1 MRALIVLILAL
12 GGVATAAERGAPRGE
27 SGRVAGERCFA
38 ADPVAVPVE
47 THRVVVDPSRRPD
60 ESAGTQPPNAL
71 MTPELIKQLEREFG
85 FDRRPCYAFVGVT
98 AITMESPAV
107 IENATVVGDGDRIVG
122 VSPSSEVELAERV
135 LRIDTG
141 GYLMPG
147 LADMHVHVNL
157 EEHLWLYLANGIT
170 TIRNMWGLPLHR
182 EWQARIDSGDLVA
195 PTIYTV
201 GPLMDGPGSYWPMA
215 NVLDDVEVV
224 PDAVGAVAAAGF
236 PALKVYNELS
246 VDVYEALVRHGHAQ
260 GLRIE
265 GHVPNAVG
273 ISRVIDA
280 GQYANEH
287 LSGFE
292 RATINRDLMPR
303 YGEMD
308 WRSRQRELGR
318 LARGVNDGTLDLDD
332 VHDPEILASLARR
345 MATAGLWN
353 IPTLVLFTGRDD
365 PRTRAAMRFLDPFTK
380 SSWRDDPNVAADRR
394 AIESVWHRYRLS
406 IVRALEAAGAPWLV
420 GTDAPNPFVVPGFAI
435 HQELD
440 NLFEAGLSR
449 ERILRAATRD
459 AAQFIGVDDVG
470 TIAVGQRADLVLL
483 ADDPLEDF
491 ETLSRP
497 TGVMVRGGWL
507 PRVLIDKKLAEI
519 ESRWAAFE
527 APGTRPE

>member
-1 MRALIVLILAL
+1 MRPLIVLILAL
-12 GGVATAAERGAPRGE
+12 GGVTGAAERGASDGTAPTI
-27 SGRVAGERCFA
+27 GERCFA
-38 ADPVAVPVE
+38 GPDE
-47 THRVVVDPSRRPD
+47 RVSSEPNRVLFDPSRQGDSASNDRPD
-60 ESAGTQPPNAL
+60 QL
-71 MTPELIKQLEREFG
+71 LTPELIKQLERQFG

-98 AITMESPAV
+98 AITMASPAV
-107 IENATVVGDGDRIVG
+107 IENATVVVDGDRIVAVG
-122 VSPSSEVELAERV
+122 SAGEVELAERV

-147 LADMHVHVNL
+147 LADMHVHVNS

-170 TIRNMWGLPLHR
+170 TVRNMWGLPLHR
-182 EWQARIDSGDLVA
+182 DWQARIDSDELAA

-201 GPLMDGPGSYWPMA
+201 GPLMDGPGSFWRMA
-215 NVLDDVEVV
+215 TVLDDVEKV
-224 PDAVGAVAAAGF
+224 PDAVDAVAAAGF

-246 VDVYEALVRHGHAQ
+246 VDVYEALVRHGTMR

-292 RATINRDLMPR
+292 RATISRELMPR
-303 YGEMD
+303 YDEMD

-318 LARGVNDGTLDLDD
+318 LARAINDGTLSLDE

-345 MATAGLWN
+345 MATAGFWN
-353 IPTLVLFTGRDD
+353 VPTLVLSTGRDD
-365 PRTRAAMRFLDPFTK
+365 PRTRDAMRFLDPFTK
-380 SSWRDDPNVAADRR
+380 GSWQDDPNVAADRR
-394 AIESVWHRYRLS
+394 AIEAVWHRYRLS

-440 NLFEAGLSR
+440 NLLEAGLSR

-459 AAQFIGVDDVG
+459 AAEFIGVDDVG

-483 ADDPLEDF
+483 AGDPLEDF
-491 ETLSRP
+491 EALARP
-497 TGVMVRGGWL
+497 VGVMVRGGWL
-507 PRVLIDKKLAEI
+507 PRFLIDKKLAEI
-519 ESRWAAFE
+519 ESRWATVD
-527 APGTRPE
+527 APGNRPE